1 MRGIQPQPYFL
12 PLHSLASE
20 FCAASIHNPQE
31 WPCLVLEPAQL
42 PTPLSIPT
50 TSTIPICT
58 HPRCTGS
65 LLHGKVMDGSLLC
78 YCEAIV
84 PLSTFSLLS
93 LDCPR
98 WGLMNICICVFFK
111 TWISHHFLCEAF
123 PDFSRL
129 ILVLQPLSSQGTLFM
144 SPAST

>member
-1 MRGIQPQPYFL
+1 MRNIQPQPYFL
-12 PLHSLASE
+12 PLHSLVSE
-20 FCAASIHNPQE
+20 FYTASIHRPQAQ
-31 WPCLVLEPAQL
+31 PCLALEPAQL
-42 PTPLSIPT
+42 PTPLSIT
-50 TSTIPICT
+50 ITSTIPICT

-65 LLHGKVMDGSLLC
+65 LLHGKVMDGSLWSP
-78 YCEAIV
+78 CEATV

-98 WGLMNICICVFFK
+98 RGMMNICIHAFFK
-111 TWISHHFLCEAF
+111 TWISHHFLSEAF